1 LTRGDLV
8 TRGVT
13 VQTFL
18 TPDLPLVS
26 ADPVQLQQVLLNL
39 ILNASEAMTEIPVE
53 ERVLTVT
60 SSRRGSSVVVSVGDT
75 GTGLSIDQMETL
87 FTPFVTTKPSG
98 LGLGL
103 AICRS
108 IIQASDGRL
117 WAENNADRGTTF
129 RFSLPIQDAGADD
142 GRDKGK
148 SQEPEIAAS

>member
-1 LTRGDLV
+1 
-8 TRGVT
+8 
-13 VQTFL
+13 
-18 TPDLPLVS
+18 
-26 ADPVQLQQVLLNL
+26 
-39 ILNASEAMTEIPVE
+39 
-53 ERVLTVT
+53 
-60 SSRRGSSVVVSVGDT
+60 
-75 GTGLSIDQMETL
+75 METL

-108 IIQASDGRL
+108 IIQSVDGRL